1 MGKGKFV
8 NRKLGK
14 QVSRRFDLLKSEL
27 AGRAH
32 GKSSSGPLDLRLPKK
47 GIAPEGK

>member
-14 QVSRRFDLLKSEL
+14 NMGRRFDLLKSEL
-27 AGRAH
+27 AGRTH
-32 GKSSSGPLDLRLPKK
+32 GKSGPGPPDLRLPKK
-47 GIAPEGK
+47 GNSREEK